1 MYKLQDVSIDVYIYP
16 WTYSGYY
23 YYLIGPDPN
32 TTSVYG
38 YSQISKPL
46 GYIFDIADYFNA
58 NWIYYNGQSF
68 VDDINLIIKQ
78 CNTQPPTFQPT
89 QTTIYPTNIPTISP
103 TQSPTSTPTS
113 YPTLFP
119 SISPTLHT
127 NIPSYNPSINPTQN
141 TLNPSTLPTVSTL
154 SPTESPT
161 LSPLPIYNEICISQ
175 SAHSVNYNGVYKY
188 SNWSLTEQGA
198 MYKLQDVSIDVYI
211 YPWTYS
217 GYYYYL
223 IGPDPNTTSVYGYSQ
238 ISKPLGYIFD
248 IADYFNANWIYYNGQ
263 SFVDDI
269 NLVIK
274 KCDTQPPT
282 FYPTD
287 ITLNP
292 SILPTVS
299 PITFAPTVSPTSLP
313 TPIPTTSS
321 PTQNPTVLPTLS
333 PTTSP
338 TIKLLPD
345 YDNFFNKPYLRAKV
359 DVYPISNVVTTH
371 PLQLQITNNTYRDI
385 TIYFKILEY
394 QCYYPKISLKYEQT
408 ILQNN
413 SERISVI
420 HFDYFDDSY
429 ASGCIFDRDSGKRCD
444 EWMETCNGVNDIN
457 KQCDVFSECIS
468 DHFIGKEII
477 EIGSEERVRIWV
489 RAKVNADC
497 NEYHPWS
504 INVVLTLICGLT
516 PAPTTSPTISPT
528 EMPTTAPSTAPT
540 PTDDPTP
547 FPTTTPTNK
556 PIPAPTGYPTL
567 KPSYQPTH
575 LPTPSPT
582 TLALIMYVDKQ
593 PNTIWIILTISFI
606 VIVIVIM
613 YYEYR
618 KYMNVYIMQNV
629 LVLIIGITEF
639 DDKNLNLPNDVNNI
653 AKIITLWQN
662 MYKYDVRLCNYSKNS
677 FYCTKKDVIHF
688 IDENLVELNTYDG
701 VIIHIFTHGQ
711 NGNEFLTSDGKNL
724 KLAFIKHELNE
735 ASQNMCM
742 KIVFYHSCRGN
753 VSYHLGQNADEL
765 LYKKSKCCCCCCRKT
780 KKLPENIEMT
790 RVSMRAVSTS
800 KLKNANNIFTNNDN
814 TQTDANCVVLFGN
827 IDDRATS
834 SQGYF
839 TQSICDSFGKNAKKF
854 KKKDFVELII
864 GFNGLCRNLVK
875 LSNDAEICT
884 TKGIGTMVFGKK
896 IRFEVGKNKS
906 NNNHKIVIDNH
917 KIVIRFDEQETK
929 EIVFE
934 DEKEEDLFID
944 SNACDNVKK
953 KKLEYTKNDEEDR
966 KEIEYEEKD
975 DMKQEIL
982 TDRNEKNDSVTID
995 SMNFIYND
1003 QDYGNFIAEYT
1014 AELN

>member
-1 MYKLQDVSIDVYIYP
+1 M
-16 WTYSGYY
+16 
-23 YYLIGPDPN
+23 
-32 TTSVYG
+32 
-38 YSQISKPL
+38 
-46 GYIFDIADYFNA
+46 YIFDI
-58 NWIYYNGQSF
+58 
-68 VDDINLIIKQ
+68 NLILKQ

-89 QTTIYPTNIPTISP
+89 QTTIYPTNIPTIYP
-103 TQSPTSTPTS
+103 TQSPTS
-113 YPTLFP
+113 
-119 SISPTLHT
+119 
-127 NIPSYNPSINPTQN
+127 
-141 TLNPSTLPTVSTL
+141 LPT
-154 SPTESPT
+154 
-161 LSPLPIYNEICISQ
+161 IS
-175 SAHSVNYNGVYKY
+175 
-188 SNWSLTEQGA
+188 
-198 MYKLQDVSIDVYI
+198 
-211 YPWTYS
+211 
-217 GYYYYL
+217 
-223 IGPDPNTTSVYGYSQ
+223 
-238 ISKPLGYIFD
+238 
-248 IADYFNANWIYYNGQ
+248 
-263 SFVDDI
+263 
-269 NLVIK
+269 
-274 KCDTQPPT
+274 
-282 FYPTD
+282 
-287 ITLNP
+287 
-292 SILPTVS
+292 
-299 PITFAPTVSPTSLP
+299 
-313 TPIPTTSS
+313 PTTSS
-321 PTQNPTVLPTLS
+321 PTNI

-338 TIKLLPD
+338 SPAPTADMISCCGCPKGYLCHDVDIYPLPNAIASYPVRIKITDNNYKDLLIVFKVHD
-345 YDNFFNKPYLRAKV
+345 NSCYD
-359 DVYPISNVVTTH
+359 
-371 PLQLQITNNTYRDI
+371 
-385 TIYFKILEY
+385 
-394 QCYYPKISLKYEQT
+394 PKISLQYEQPV
-408 ILQNN
+408 LQNSDEWISAFTTYPDKFLASCWGN
-413 SERISVI
+413 S
-420 HFDYFDDSY
+420 HT
-429 ASGCIFDRDSGKRCD
+429 KRC
-444 EWMETCNGVNDIN
+444 GVFTDCLIDYPLNTNEITDAWWYTLRLWIAAEAE
-457 KQCDVFSECIS
+457 SHCIDS
-468 DHFIGKEII
+468 
-477 EIGSEERVRIWV
+477 
-489 RAKVNADC
+489 
-497 NEYHPWS
+497 HPWS
-504 INVVLTLICGLT
+504 INLVLTLMCGLSW
-516 PAPTTSPTISPT
+516 A
-528 EMPTTAPSTAPT
+528 
-540 PTDDPTP
+540 
-547 FPTTTPTNK
+547 
-556 PIPAPTGYPTL
+556 
-567 KPSYQPTH
+567 
-575 LPTPSPT
+575 PTPSPT
-582 TLALIMYVDKQ
+582 PTPTPAPTDIPTHAPTNDPTFSPTDHPTPSPTNIPTPNPTKYPTPCPSSSPTPTPTRSPVLVSPIVFINNQPDIVWVILATLL
-593 PNTIWIILTISFI
+593 F
-606 VIVIVIM
+606 VIVMAIIFNQ
-613 YYEYR
+613 YR
-618 KYMNVYIMQNV
+618 KYMNAYIMQNV